1 LYSSTPPGIVR
12 GKEERPLKKRPT
24 LEQQAVDKVSPL
36 RHHRTL
42 REWSLRELAGLV
54 GISESL
60 MSLYETGQ
68 RNPPPQVKV
77 QFARV
82 FGVPVEALFPPDLG

>member
-1 LYSSTPPGIVR
+1 M
-12 GKEERPLKKRPT
+12 KKRPPI
-24 LEQQAVDKVSPL
+24 EQQAVNKVAVNKVSPL

-60 MSLYETGQ
+60 MSLYESGH
-68 RNPPPQVKV
+68 RNPPPQIKV
-77 QFARV
+77 RLARV
-82 FGVPVEALFPPDLG
+82 LGVPVEALFPPDLG